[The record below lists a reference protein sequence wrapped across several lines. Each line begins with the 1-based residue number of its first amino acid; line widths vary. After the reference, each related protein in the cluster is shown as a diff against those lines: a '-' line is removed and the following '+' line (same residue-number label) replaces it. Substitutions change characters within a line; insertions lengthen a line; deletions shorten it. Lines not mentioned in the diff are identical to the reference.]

1 MGTAKFALQE
11 RFEALYADH
20 HGWLQ
25 AWLRR
30 RTGDAFTAA
39 DLAQDTFV
47 DIISAGTASQIRE
60 PRPFLVTI
68 ARRLM
73 AHRHR
78 RQLLE
83 ASYLEML
90 AALPEELA
98 PPPEARLQAL
108 EALQQVDRALDGLP
122 PRVKEAFLLAHLEE
136 LSYAQIAER
145 LRVSTSSVKQYL
157 TRANRHCL
165 FSITPT

>member
-1 MGTAKFALQE
+1 VTTTELALQQQI
-11 RFEALYADH
+11 ADLYSEH

-25 AWLRR
+25 NWLRR
-30 RTGDAFTAA
+30 KLGDSFVAA

-47 DIISAGTASQIRE
+47 SLITANNASTIIK
-60 PRPFLVTI
+60 PRPFLATI
-68 ARRLM
+68 AHRLI

-90 AALPEELA
+90 ATLPEELA
-98 PPPEARLQAL
+98 PSPEIQLLAI

-122 PRVKEAFLLAHLEE
+122 PQVKETFLLAHLEE
-136 LSYAQIAER
+136 LSYADIAAR
-145 LRVSTSSVKQYL
+145 LGVSTSSVKQYL

-165 FSITPT
+165 FAMTV

>member
-1 MGTAKFALQE
+1 MSAVELVVQHEVQT
-11 RFEALYADH
+11 LYVDH

-25 AWLRR
+25 SWLRR
-30 RTGDAFTAA
+30 KLGNAFEAA

-47 DIISAGTASQIRE
+47 SIIATGAAGEIRE

-73 AHRHR
+73 AHRYR

-83 ASYLEML
+83 ATYLEAL

-98 PPPEARLQAL
+98 PSPEAQLLAL
-108 EALQQVDRALDGLP
+108 EIIQQLDRALDGLP
-122 PRVKEAFLLAHLEE
+122 PRVREAFLLAHLEE
-136 LSYAQIAER
+136 LSYADIAAR
-145 LRVSTSSVKQYL
+145 LHVSASSVKQYL
-157 TRANRHCL
+157 IRANRQCL
-165 FSITPT
+165 FAIAA